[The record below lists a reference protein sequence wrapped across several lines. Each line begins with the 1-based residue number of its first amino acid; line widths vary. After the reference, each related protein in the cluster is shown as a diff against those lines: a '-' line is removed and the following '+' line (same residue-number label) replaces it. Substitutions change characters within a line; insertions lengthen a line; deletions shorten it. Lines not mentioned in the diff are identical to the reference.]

1 MFLKQSTAVTILI
14 GPFLD
19 DDDGTA
25 ETGLTISQADVRLSK
40 NAGNMAQKN
49 ESTSCTH
56 DELGYYT
63 CPLDATDTNTVG
75 KLKVMVHESGALPVW
90 QEFHVI
96 EEAIYDALFAASSA
110 GFDAN
115 QRVNVGQWLSQ
126 AVTLSKGNK
135 HDVNVDEI
143 SDDATAA
150 TNLESYCD
158 GTTPIPA
165 NATQISGDATAADNL
180 EAAADGTGYN
190 LGGGDIVAASV
201 TGAVGSATGA
211 VGSVTGA
218 VGSVTGNVGGNVAG
232 SVASVVGAVGSVTGA
247 VGSVTGN
254 VGGNVAGS
262 VASVTAGV
270 TLADDA
276 ITAAKFDEATAYP
289 LASADTGATAVARTG
304 ADSDTLETLSDE
316 IAALPTD
323 ADVQTAA
330 AAALTAYD
338 PPTNAEMVL
347 RTLAAADY
355 ATAAALTTVDNE
367 IATIDGIVDQLLALL
382 DDARTEPGQGAPPVN
397 PDAVTKIDY
406 LYKAWRNKIEQTA
419 TEQTLYAD
427 DGTTADQRRTVSD
440 DGTTFTAGEMGTGA

>member
-1 MFLKQSTAVTILI
+1 MFLRQSTAVTLKF
-14 GPFLD
+14 GPCVDSANGND
-19 DDDGTA
+19 D
-25 ETGLTISQADVRLSK
+25 ETSLTIQKADIRLSK
-40 NAGNMAQKN
+40 NGGNMAAANADQGAADAGAA
-49 ESTSCTH
+49 H
-56 DELGYYT
+56 DEIGYYDIS
-63 CPLDATDTNTVG
+63 LDTTDTNTIG
-75 KLKVMVHESGALPVW
+75 RLDVMLHKTGSLHVW
-90 QEFHVI
+90 RTYHVI
-96 EEAIYDALFAASSA
+96 EEAIYDALFAASAA

-126 AVTLSKGNK
+126 AVTLSTGNK
-135 HDVNVDEI
+135 PDVNVDEI

-201 TGAVGSATGA
+201 TGAVGS
-211 VGSVTGA
+211 
-218 VGSVTGNVGGNVAG
+218 VTGNV
-232 SVASVVGAVGSVTGA
+232 S
-247 VGSVTGN
+247 
-254 VGGNVAGS
+254 GNVAGS

-304 ADSDTLETLSDE
+304 ADADTLETLSDE

-338 PPTNAEMVL
+338 PPTNAEMIL

-440 DGTTFTAGEMGTGA
+440 DGTTFTAGEVGTGA